1 MQRTPFQ
8 STRFNGVLE
17 RMGSGLLNWISS
29 SWLEKSVGL
38 LGLFSGAY
46 AAANVTSLYLSLLK
60 VQSLG
65 ALGLLLLFE
74 AIIRLKQRY
83 AGNKPGLAW
92 LALDNFRIGFVYL
105 IVLEAF
111 KLGS

>member
-65 ALGLLLLFE
+65 ALGLLLFFE

-83 AGNKPGLAW
+83 AGTSQGWPACPRQFPHRLRLSDRARSLQTGQ
-92 LALDNFRIGFVYL
+92 
-105 IVLEAF
+105 
-111 KLGS
+111 

>member
-1 MQRTPFQ
+1 MQRPPLQ

-17 RMGSGLLNWISS
+17 QLGQGLLGWLSS

-38 LGLFSGAY
+38 LGLFGGAY

-65 ALGLLLLFE
+65 ALGLLLCFE

-83 AGNKPGLAW
+83 AGSKPGLAW
-92 LALDNFRIGFVYL
+92 VALDNFRIGFVYL